1 MNQPGVTTRFF
12 NVCGL
17 VVQAV
22 ECGGS
27 PQANMTKI
35 EGSFDDMEFDDV
47 EELPEGVAV
56 DEFGEIL
63 DYELD
68 DSMDVVD
75 EKLND
80 VVDVEDVDNLTE
92 TSQGTIDSSNE
103 GNGNDVD
110 NCSSVNDELNQVLN
124 DSEFIE
130 SNFAGASPPPKKF
143 LKSDALSFRGCL
155 SKCESEKEFLMFRNF
170 VLLGGGRSIQYIAQ
184 IFNISITK
192 LTKIAANNNWKQR
205 AAIWDRDILAQQ
217 AAEATS
223 ARHQQHLAKLE
234 AYRSEQEQL
243 GKQLTLNAAKLAT
256 LANSKVTS
264 MLENDEELDKRDL
277 PLILNTA
284 AKLAEVGR
292 NIQSSA
298 LGVDQLLAALED
310 DN

>member
-1 MNQPGVTTRFF
+1 
-12 NVCGL
+12 
-17 VVQAV
+17 
-22 ECGGS
+22 
-27 PQANMTKI
+27 MTKV
-35 EGSFDDMEFDDV
+35 EGLFDDAEFDDV
-47 EELPEGVAV
+47 EELPEGIAV

-63 DYELD
+63 DCELD
-68 DSMDVVD
+68 DLMDVVD
-75 EKLND
+75 GKLNNVVDEGLND
-80 VVDVEDVDNLTE
+80 VVDEELNNVVDVEDADNLAK
-92 TSQGTIDSSNE
+92 TSQGADNVSIDNSNK

-130 SNFAGASPPPKKF
+130 SNFAGASPPPQKF
-143 LKSDALSFRGCL
+143 LKSEALSFRGCL
-155 SKCESEKEFLMFRNF
+155 SRCESEKEFLMFRNF